1 MDSLFDLT
9 GRRALVTGAGQNLG
23 AGIARTLAHIGADV
37 VVNDLV
43 EERARGVAD
52 EIRADG
58 GTASIALFDVTDFES
73 VIAGVDAAGP
83 IDVLV
88 NNVGNA
94 GAAGWTGDG
103 PFVDTTPSD
112 WSPFFS
118 VNLYGVMHCVRA
130 VTPSMIQNNWGR
142 VITIISDAART
153 GERDMAAY
161 AAAKAGAAG
170 FTRAYARE
178 VGRYDITANNIAI
191 GSMHR
196 PTSDVGDTDRGG
208 GAAHERRVPSLH
220 HSPAR
225 RTRRG
230 RWPRRLPGQS
240 AGCLGLRT
248 DVPGQRRI
256 LRRALRAFTSKEKV
270 FLASPRP
277 EGGPERTRQPSP
289 PWSPPPVG
297 VQGRIVR
304 RAGHCSTAAISGSAV
319 APSIV
324 SRMMS
329 ACPA

>member
-1 MDSLFDLT
+1 MSKNPRKVSCMDSLFDLT
-9 GRRALVTGAGQNLG
+9 GRRARWSPAR
-23 AGIARTLAHIGADV
+23 ARTSVPASPGRSRDIGADV

-43 EERARGVAD
+43 EERARVVAD

-73 VIAGVDAAGP
+73 VIAGVDAAGH

-88 NNVGNA
+88 NNAGNA

-112 WSPFFS
+112 WSAFFS

-130 VTPSMIQNNWGR
+130 VTPSMIENNWGR

-191 GSMHR
+191 GSPCTDQPVTSGHR
-196 PTSDVGDTDRGG
+196 P
-208 GAAHERRVPSLH
+208 RR
-220 HSPAR
+220 R
-225 RTRRG
+225 C
-230 RWPRRLPGQS
+230 S
-240 AGCLGLRT
+240 A
-248 DVPGQRRI
+248 
-256 LRRALRAFTSKEKV
+256 
-270 FLASPRP
+270 
-277 EGGPERTRQPSP
+277 
-289 PWSPPPVG
+289 
-297 VQGRIVR
+297 
-304 RAGHCSTAAISGSAV
+304 
-319 APSIV
+319 
-324 SRMMS
+324 
-329 ACPA
+329 

>member
-1 MDSLFDLT
+1 MSKIPRKVSCMDSLFDLT

-43 EERARGVAD
+43 EERARVVAD

-73 VIAGVDAAGP
+73 VIAGVDAAGH

-88 NNVGNA
+88 NNAGNA

-112 WSPFFS
+112 WSAFFS

-196 PTSDVGDTDRGG
+196 PTSDVGTPTEEEVQRMKD
-208 GAAHERRVPSLH
+208 AFRRYII
-220 HSPAR
+220 R
-225 RTRRG
+225 RRG
-230 RWPRRLPGQS
+230 EPEEV
-240 AGCLGLRT
+240 AGL
-248 DVPGQRRI
+248 V
-256 LRRALRAFTSKEKV
+256 AY
-270 FLASPRP
+270 LASPLGAWVSGQTYP
-277 EGGPERTRQPSP
+277 VNGGYS
-289 PWSPPPVG
+289 
-297 VQGRIVR
+297 
-304 RAGHCSTAAISGSAV
+304 V
-319 APSIV
+319 AL
-324 SRMMS
+324 
-329 ACPA
+329 